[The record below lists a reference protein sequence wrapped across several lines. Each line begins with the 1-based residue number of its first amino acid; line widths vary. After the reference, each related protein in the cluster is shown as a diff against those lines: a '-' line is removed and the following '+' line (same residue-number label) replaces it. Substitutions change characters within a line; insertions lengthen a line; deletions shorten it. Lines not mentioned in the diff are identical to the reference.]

1 MTWICQL
8 PIPRARRS
16 RSRAKVTTTAS
27 ELAARLA
34 EKKTLTARAVAIP
47 PLGPEAAVQS
57 QAQRRERPEVRVEV
71 RATEGA

>member
-1 MTWICQL
+1 M
-8 PIPRARRS
+8 
-16 RSRAKVTTTAS
+16 TTTAS